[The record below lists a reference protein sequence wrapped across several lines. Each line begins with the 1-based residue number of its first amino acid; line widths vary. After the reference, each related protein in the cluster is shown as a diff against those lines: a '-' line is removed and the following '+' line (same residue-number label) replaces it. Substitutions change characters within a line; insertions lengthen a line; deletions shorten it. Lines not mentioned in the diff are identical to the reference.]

1 MAGVEGV
8 EPSTLGFG
16 GPCAARLRHTPKK
29 LVRHTGF
36 EPAASRSQAAR
47 STSELMPEEM
57 VGDRGFGLLT
67 SRPPAERSDLA
78 ELAPEK
84 NGRLYRI
91 RTDDPPLEGRM
102 P

>member
-29 LVRHTGF
+29 LVKHTGF

-47 STSELMPEEM
+47 STSELMPEEDGQGQENRTLDLVHPM
-57 VGDRGFGLLT
+57 HALY
-67 SRPPAERSDLA
+67 LA
-78 ELAPEK
+78 ELVPEED
-84 NGRLYRI
+84 GRLYRI